1 MSNVKTG
8 TASGTAL
15 NMFSFAFVKS
25 LFAKEDAPATTPA
38 AEAGVASDTT
48 ATTPVADEPVVEEAV
63 ETNLT
68 NTVYAGLAA
77 YGLEKDMTL
86 VAITE
91 EQVNQCMA
99 ALGNTPAEATSI
111 CCARVAM
118 EKLDKDSDMYKAA
131 EFMLEALGQAPV
143 SAGTAQSDKPKK
155 KAKTKT
161 KK

>member
-1 MSNVKTG
+1 
-8 TASGTAL
+8 
-15 NMFSFAFVKS
+15 
-25 LFAKEDAPATTPA
+25 
-38 AEAGVASDTT
+38 
-48 ATTPVADEPVVEEAV
+48 
-63 ETNLT
+63 
-68 NTVYAGLAA
+68 
-77 YGLEKDMTL
+77 MTL

-143 SAGTAQSDKPKK
+143 SAGTAESDKQKK

>member
-15 NMFSFAFVKS
+15 NVFSFAFVKS
-25 LFAKEDAPATTPA
+25 LFAKEEAPATTPA
-38 AEAGVASDTT
+38 AEAGVAADTT
-48 ATTPVADEPVVEEAV
+48 ATAPVADEPVVEEV

-143 SAGTAQSDKPKK
+143 SAGTAESDKQKK
-155 KAKTKT
+155 KAKTKA